1 MQIKDFICELPKG
14 LDEYI
19 GERGVNIS
27 GGQRQRLSLVR
38 ALVRNTEIFIL
49 DEATSALDEKTEKI
63 VLKNLDEILKG
74 KTLIIIAHKL
84 SAILNA
90 DKKIYLEKIY

>member
-14 LDEYI
+14 LGESI